1 MRYGG
6 SDYGGPDMAKGKLSR
21 VAREVGPGYLVLF
34 HSDY

>member
-6 SDYGGPDMAKGKLSR
+6 SRYSGGDMAKGKLSR
-21 VAREVGPGYLVLF
+21 VAREVGTGYLVLF